1 METIEEKLVTTY
13 PNDKEHERDDCV
25 WADYLDAYILK
36 EEAYQ
41 CEETGSWYHDD
52 DVHDH
57 MTWCEHEGVYVE
69 CEYTWFCEA
78 SRMWYWETRNRGVLY
93 DDGGY
98 VHEEDTGDYVYISHG
113 QADGYY
119 LHSDNSAWCYDID
132 DYVHEDDAIWCEA
145 DGEYYYDEDEMPSRQ
160 DDEHICSYHD
170 SPEAEFI
177 LDSYYSKMRIGFEIE
192 KTYFKT
198 FDGGYAENRDDY
210 VGSHDLFKGYETDS
224 SCGVEAITNILP
236 LDSPRSE
243 GRNEVFEL
251 FDDAKS
257 IINSAWNRKC
267 GGHICISVQG
277 MSGYDILNKVRGNMA
292 ILYAMYRYRLNKEHC
307 RNNKKLNYNDNTK
320 YSPVNVKPFGIEIRI
335 PSAVKNVRQLK
346 LRYDLIYKIMHH
358 SIRTR
363 QSYDKLLEKIDYILM
378 RMYKDREKVDNVKS
392 LSYDFRKYLLNDE
405 YPDTIREYLETT
417 DED

>member
-13 PNDKEHERDDCV
+13 PNDKEHEKDDCV
-25 WADYLDAYILK
+25 WADYKDAYILK

-57 MTWCEHEGVYVE
+57 MIWCEHEQVYVE
-69 CEYTWFCEA
+69 NDYAWFCEA
-78 SRMWYWETRNRGVLY
+78 SQMWYWETHNRGVLY

-98 VHEEDTGDYVYISHG
+98 VHEEDTGDYFYISHG

-119 LHSDNSAWCYDID
+119 LHRDEAVWCYDID

-145 DGEYYYDEDEMPSRQ
+145 DGEYYYDEDEMPSKD
-160 DDEHICSYHD
+160 DDEHICTYHE

-177 LDSYYSKMRIGFEIE
+177 LSSHSSEMRIGFEIE
-192 KTYFKT
+192 KTAFT
-198 FDGGYAENRDDY
+198 NFDGFLANNRGDY

-236 LDSPRSE
+236 LNSPRSE

-257 IINSAWNRKC
+257 IINSSWNRKC
-267 GGHICISVQG
+267 GGHICISVYG
-277 MSGYDILNKVRGNMA
+277 MGGYDILNKVRGNMA
-292 ILYAMYRYRLNKEHC
+292 ILYSMYRYRLNKEHC
-307 RNNKKLNYNDNTK
+307 SGNKKLVREHNTK
-320 YSPVNVKPFGIEIRI
+320 YSPVNVKDFGIEIRI

-346 LRYDLIYKIMHH
+346 LRYDLMYKIMHH

-378 RMYKDREKVDNVKS
+378 RMYKDREKVDYIKR

-405 YPDTIREYLETT
+405 TPSTIYEFLERE
-417 DED
+417 ED